1 MGPTATPTRAQLRTA
16 VRVCVDAG
24 AYAVVVAAAA
34 TALAFVVGVA
44 SGGGF
49 VRMKALLFLSG
60 FGLMAYST
68 ARLWPTSTEDVGPD
82 RVGGAT
88 PAGGSVPTPT
98 RQTRFESVARRLPPA
113 RWSRLPPAD
122 RRLTPAGKLFWGSV
136 TVLLVSYVMEAA
148 FGVAAV

>member
-1 MGPTATPTRAQLRTA
+1 MGPTPTRAQLRIA
-16 VRVCVDAG
+16 ARVCVDAG

-49 VRMKALLFLSG
+49 VRMKTLLFLSG

-68 ARLWPTSTEDVGPD
+68 ARLWPTSTEDVGAD
-82 RVGGAT
+82 GVGGVAP

-98 RQTRFESVARRLPPA
+98 RQTRFESVARQLPPA

-136 TVLLVSYVMEAA
+136 TVLLVSYAMEAV

>member
-1 MGPTATPTRAQLRTA
+1 MGPTPTRAQLGTA
-16 VRVCVDAG
+16 ARVCVDAG
-24 AYAVVVAAAA
+24 AYVVVVAAAA
-34 TALAFVVGVA
+34 TVLAFVVGVA

-49 VRMKALLFLSG
+49 VRMKTLLFLSG

-82 RVGGAT
+82 RGGVT
-88 PAGGSVPTPT
+88 PPAGGSVPVP
-98 RQTRFESVARRLPPA
+98 REQTRFESVARRLPPA

-136 TVLLVSYVMEAA
+136 AVLLVSYAMETV

>member
-1 MGPTATPTRAQLRTA
+1 MEPTPTRAQLRTVA
-16 VRVCVDAG
+16 RICVDAG
-24 AYAVVVAAAA
+24 AYAVVVAAA
-34 TALAFVVGVA
+34 TTVLAFVVGVA

-49 VRMKALLFLSG
+49 VRMKTLLFLSG

-68 ARLWPTSTEDVGPD
+68 ARLWPTSTDDVGPNRG
-82 RVGGAT
+82 RVT
-88 PAGGSVPTPT
+88 PPAGGSVPTHT

-136 TVLLVSYVMEAA
+136 AVLLVSYVMETV